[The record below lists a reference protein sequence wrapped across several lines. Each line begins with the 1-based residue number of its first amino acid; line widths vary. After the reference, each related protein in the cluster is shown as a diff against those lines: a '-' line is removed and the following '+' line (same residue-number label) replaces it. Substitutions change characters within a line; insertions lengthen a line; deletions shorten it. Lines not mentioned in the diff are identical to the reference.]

1 MIEKEKALANL
12 DRERKEI
19 ERNEYSEE
27 GDERLQKILENIAD
41 IEEDIERL
49 KSTKTVLQHE
59 IKEMEE
65 KIG

>member
-1 MIEKEKALANL
+1 MANL